1 MATYSF
7 TSGENLS
14 GKTFGGSGNKKR
26 KEKFSGGNNVRSNDK
41 TKSGSGGKGGGRPD
55 VNPETSK
62 GQSAIAKSRA
72 KKSGFGYY
80 DNKGKYVPAYVDMF
94 DGGGMNTSDTY
105 FAGGPLSNILNVMKV
120 APKGSGDVPRE
131 RIGYR
136 DLTDMFDQGGPQASG
151 GGFRGAGGF
160 SGLGNIANMLAGNES
175 ERVGYYDEG
184 GRFYEPPAAPASSGV
199 LGSGQSNDV
208 PLQNYESTGR
218 QMQTMGLPNYE
229 STGRQMLQMV
239 QGPRDY
245 RSQYVSEAV
254 SDAYNREMSQ
264 AEALG
269 ISPKE
274 ADARYYA
281 QKHMAYPHLE
291 MEYLTDPEDG
301 YAGIPNI
308 ERLMPP
314 TSAPPQASQGIPVQ
328 PYQAKQ
334 VPPSLQLDPIPKYAE
349 TMERMRQE
357 LGEEKFNEILMS
369 PNATQL
375 IDLYELG
382 GPFKL

>member
-1 MATYSF
+1 MAKQYTEEEM
-7 TSGENLS
+7 THV
-14 GKTFGGSGNKKR
+14 KADSGNKPKVSDR
-26 KEKFSGGNNVRSNDK
+26 
-41 TKSGSGGKGGGRPD
+41 TKSGSGGKGGQKD
-55 VNPETSK
+55 VNPETK
-62 GQSAIAKSRA
+62 TGKSAITRSRGG
-72 KKSGFGYY
+72 GFGYY
-80 DNKGKYVPAYVDMF
+80 DDRGKYVSAFTDAF
-94 DGGGMNTSDTY
+94 DGGGKNQSGTY
-105 FAGGPLSNILNVMKV
+105 FAGGPISNILNVMKV

-136 DLTDMFDQGGPQASG
+136 DMADMFDQGGPQASG

-160 SGLGNIANMLAGNES
+160 SGIANMLTDNQS

-184 GRFYEPPAAPASSGV
+184 GRFYEPPAPVPSGV

-218 QMQTMGLPNYE
+218 QMQAMGLPHYE
-229 STGRQMLQMV
+229 STARQFLQMK
-239 QGPRDY
+239 QGPKDY
-245 RSQYVSEAV
+245 RSQHITEA
-254 SDAYNREMSQ
+254 DYENYYREMSQ

-269 ISPKE
+269 ISPEE
-274 ADARYYA
+274 AKARYSALKY
-281 QKHMAYPHLE
+281 MAHPEAE
-291 MEYLTDPEDG
+291 MEYLTDPESRFAYG
-301 YAGIPNI
+301 GIANI

-369 PNATQL
+369 PNATQI
-375 IDLYELG
+375 IDLYDLG